1 MDGARSRSRPAH
13 TYHGHK
19 RYSFFPIDNPELVE
33 IRARQ
38 RTFDG
43 AYART
48 AIGSLAYSLVF
59 LKLFDTRFYKIG
71 LVFLVLAVMLAI
83 LAILRNRRSY
93 HDFADQNRP
102 VASEN
107 GTRVF
112 GRAFLTAGWI
122 VVAVTAVVGIVEVAL
137 LVLVLKITA
146 RPAERL
152 GQNLMPTWS

>member
-1 MDGARSRSRPAH
+1 MDAGARSRSRPPH

-59 LKLFDTRFYKIG
+59 LKLFDSRFYKIG

-83 LAILRNRRSY
+83 LAFLRNRRSY

-102 VASEN
+102 VATTEN
-107 GTRVF
+107 GARVF
-112 GRAFLTAGWI
+112 GRAFVTAGWI
-122 VVAVTAVVGIVEVAL
+122 VVAVTAVVGVVEIAL
-137 LVLVLKITA
+137 LVLVLKITG
-146 RPAERL
+146 RP
-152 GQNLMPTWS
+152 